1 IGFSAL
7 LIAVN
12 LASVTL
18 YGTVE
23 YAFSLLKIAAIVVFI
38 VLGAYLV
45 WSAPAASGIGFANYT
60 AHDGF
65 MPKGPWGTWV
75 AVIVAIFS
83 YMSIEAVAIA
93 AGEARDPQHAVTRA
107 FRSTVFRLVL
117 FYLLTLSLMLA
128 IVPWT
133 AAGTD
138 ESPFVKVMAATHVPY
153 AAGVINFV
161 LLIAALSAMNSQLYV
176 TTRMM
181 FSLSRARLAP
191 AVFGRLG
198 TNGVPRAALWISTSG
213 VAVAAVLVALAP
225 DTAFTVM
232 MAIAMFGA
240 LFTWL
245 MIFVTHLRFRSQ
257 YRGPALAFRMWG
269 HPFGSLLGAG
279 LVAAILFT
287 TAFTREFRMTMVV
300 GVVFVVLLT
309 LAYALHYRHE
319 HAR

>member
-1 IGFSAL
+1 
-7 LIAVN
+7 
-12 LASVTL
+12 
-18 YGTVE
+18 
-23 YAFSLLKIAAIVVFI
+23 
-38 VLGAYLV
+38 
-45 WSAPAASGIGFANYT
+45 
-60 AHDGF
+60 
-65 MPKGPWGTWV
+65 
-75 AVIVAIFS
+75 
-83 YMSIEAVAIA
+83 
-93 AGEARDPQHAVTRA
+93 
-107 FRSTVFRLVL
+107 
-117 FYLLTLSLMLA
+117 
-128 IVPWT
+128 
-133 AAGTD
+133 
-138 ESPFVKVMAATHVPY
+138 AATHVPY

>member
-1 IGFSAL
+1 
-7 LIAVN
+7 
-12 LASVTL
+12 
-18 YGTVE
+18 
-23 YAFSLLKIAAIVVFI
+23 
-38 VLGAYLV
+38 
-45 WSAPAASGIGFANYT
+45 
-60 AHDGF
+60 
-65 MPKGPWGTWV
+65 
-75 AVIVAIFS
+75 
-83 YMSIEAVAIA
+83 
-93 AGEARDPQHAVTRA
+93 
-107 FRSTVFRLVL
+107 
-117 FYLLTLSLMLA
+117 LTLSLMLA

-133 AAGTD
+133 QAGTD

-198 TNGVPRAALWISTSG
+198 TNGVTRAELWISTNG
-213 VAVAAVLVALAP
+213 
-225 DTAFTVM
+225 M

-245 MIFVTHLRFRSQ
+245 MIFVTHLRFRSR

-309 LAYALHYRHE
+309 LAYALHYRHQ